1 MGTFLIGNAWKLESL
16 GVETSFET
24 GSARVSAEIS
34 RMYRPVRK
42 SARDARFA
50 ESPGPK
56 FGNARRISRCDRQN
70 YPHIWKLIVV
80 DLVRLIE
87 RSFFFFFFFF
97 TSKIN
102 KFKV

>member
-42 SARDARFA
+42 SARDARF
-50 ESPGPK
+50 GPSAWSK
-56 FGNARRISRCDRQN
+56 VWKRAANFPLRSTKLSAYLEINRC
-70 YPHIWKLIVV
+70 
-80 DLVRLIE
+80 
-87 RSFFFFFFFF
+87 
-97 TSKIN
+97 
-102 KFKV
+102 

>member
-50 ESPGPK
+50 ERLVQSLETRGEFPVAIGK
-56 FGNARRISRCDRQN
+56 IIRIFGN
-70 YPHIWKLIVV
+70 
-80 DLVRLIE
+80 
-87 RSFFFFFFFF
+87 
-97 TSKIN
+97 
-102 KFKV
+102 

>member
-50 ESPGPK
+50 ERLLQSLERAANFPLRSAK
-56 FGNARRISRCDRQN
+56 LSAYLEINRC
-70 YPHIWKLIVV
+70 
-80 DLVRLIE
+80 
-87 RSFFFFFFFF
+87 
-97 TSKIN
+97 
-102 KFKV
+102 